1 MKSTRPLADAVPAHE
16 QGDVIARTRRLIVE
30 RGRGFLANNTKWNRL
45 ITAMRE
51 RDGWKPSYRCKCID
65 APPSGWDVEWW
76 YHLPFPFITVEWLDI
91 QFHQETRCGRFVAA
105 EITDHSGWIGTLLN
119 EIGFDYRR
127 GKGFFRVF
135 GYSPRN
141 MDRFEE

>member
-1 MKSTRPLADAVPAHE
+1 MEFTRPLADAVPVHE

-30 RGRGFLANNTKWNRL
+30 RGLCGLANNTKWNRL

-51 RDGWKPSYRCKCID
+51 RGGRTPSYRLKCID
-65 APPSGWDVEWW
+65 GPPSGWDGEWW
-76 YHLPFPFITVEWLDI
+76 YHLPLPFITVEWLDI
-91 QFHQETRCGRFVAA
+91 QFQQEIRCGRLVAA
-105 EITDHSGWIGTLLN
+105 EITDNSGWIGTLLD

-127 GKGFFRVF
+127 GKDFFRVF

-141 MDRFEE
+141 MDQFGE